1 MSTKH
6 VLGRP
11 WVEFILGINQVVK
24 GFDRALPLMS
34 VGERCK
40 MTFTPEY
47 GCKHNFFFI
56 IQGLVIIIFIYDIVD
71 GADGLSPHIPPNS
84 SLTFD
89 VTLLGYRPRSLWVI
103 GNFVYI

>member
-6 VLGRP
+6 ILGRP
-11 WVEFILGINQVVK
+11 WVEFVLGINQVIK

-47 GCKHNFFFI
+47 GCKCRMMCT
-56 IQGLVIIIFIYDIVD
+56 QEG
-71 GADGLSPHIPPNS
+71 G
-84 SLTFD
+84 
-89 VTLLGYRPRSLWVI
+89 
-103 GNFVYI
+103 